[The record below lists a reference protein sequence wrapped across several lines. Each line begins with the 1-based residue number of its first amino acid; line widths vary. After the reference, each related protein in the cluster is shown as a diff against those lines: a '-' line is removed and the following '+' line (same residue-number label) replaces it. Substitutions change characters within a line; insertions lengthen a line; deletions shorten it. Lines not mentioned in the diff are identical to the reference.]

1 MRANF
6 GFGAL
11 VRGRGVDRE
20 RVHAALQLADQSI
33 VDHAVAL
40 EPALAAKRFR
50 DDIDP
55 EMSLAARPV
64 PCMPCM
70 LVGLV
75 HNLDALGRE
84 RRIQLFCDDVARCHG
99 RAHSARA
106 GWRSTVGLREK
117 RVNVLVKT

>member
-1 MRANF
+1 MLTPAFARRRSMD
-6 GFGAL
+6 GE
-11 VRGRGVDRE
+11 GVDAVLKLVDKCR
-20 RVHAALQLADQSI
+20 I
-33 VDHAVAL
+33 DHAVTL

-75 HNLDALGRE
+75 HHLDALGRE

-106 GWRSTVGLREK
+106 GSRSTVGLREK

>member
-1 MRANF
+1 MLTPAFARR
-6 GFGAL
+6 
-11 VRGRGVDRE
+11 RGMDGEGVDAVLE
-20 RVHAALQLADQSI
+20 LADKRR

-55 EMSLAARPV
+55 EMSLTARPV

-75 HNLDALGRE
+75 HHFDALGRE
-84 RRIQLFCDDVARCHG
+84 RRIQLFRDDVARGHG
-99 RAHSARA
+99 GAHSARD
-106 GWRSTVGLREK
+106 GRRSTVGLREK

>member
-1 MRANF
+1 MLTPAFARR
-6 GFGAL
+6 
-11 VRGRGVDRE
+11 RGMDGEGVDAVLE
-20 RVHAALQLADQSI
+20 LADKRR

-55 EMSLAARPV
+55 EMSLPARPV

-75 HNLDALGRE
+75 HHFDALGRE
-84 RRIQLFCDDVARCHG
+84 RRSQLFRDDVARGHG
-99 RAHSARA
+99 GAHSARD
-106 GWRSTVGLREK
+106 GWQSTVGRREK